1 MGLYPNLQSLISL
14 IISLISPYF
23 IISLNSSHNRFQ
35 SSHAFDSI
43 KKNQQNPKQSKQN
56 QTNATILKS
65 VLQEEIQCLQRNSV
79 QEMDMLQND
88 Q

>member
-1 MGLYPNLQSLISL
+1 MHLTVL
-14 IISLISPYF
+14 
-23 IISLNSSHNRFQ
+23 
-35 SSHAFDSI
+35 

-56 QTNATILKS
+56 QTNAMILKS
-65 VLQEEIQCLQRNSV
+65 VLQEEIQCLQRNSI